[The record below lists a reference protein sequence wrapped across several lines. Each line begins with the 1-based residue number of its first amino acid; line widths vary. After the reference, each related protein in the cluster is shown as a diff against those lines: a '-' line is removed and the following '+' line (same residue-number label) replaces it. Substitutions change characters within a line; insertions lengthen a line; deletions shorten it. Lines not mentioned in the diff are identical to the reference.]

1 MISGCQ
7 LANNAFLNNAF
18 FLPFCIPG
26 PVIALLLLRQTK
38 SGYPFT
44 GEAAARARSLLRVT
58 ALQYLMFTFVLP
70 EITWPI
76 GLALALQQIIFYQYW
91 MPPASCSNQKQGTPQ
106 TRRCSCCQWL
116 DNLLSKICR
125 LQQTPITSDEEPMP

>member
-1 MISGCQ
+1 MISGYQ
-7 LANNAFLNNAF
+7 LANNAF

-26 PVIALLLLRQTK
+26 PVIALLLFREMK
-38 SGYPFT
+38 SALT
-44 GEAAARARSLLRVT
+44 GKSAARARSLLRVT

-106 TRRCSCCQWL
+106 TKKCSCCQWL

-125 LQQTPITSDEEPMP
+125 SPQKPITSGEEPKL